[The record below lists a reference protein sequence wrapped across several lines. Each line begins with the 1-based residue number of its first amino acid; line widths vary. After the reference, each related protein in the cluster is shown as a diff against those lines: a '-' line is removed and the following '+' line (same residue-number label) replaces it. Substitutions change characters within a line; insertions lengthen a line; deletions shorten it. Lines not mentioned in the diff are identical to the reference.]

1 MMLYSVGPLMLDTR
15 PFSVNDVQR
24 TASADFAQKPLIGT
38 MQSREF
44 MGEGEDRMI
53 LSGQL
58 LPFRTGGITEL
69 EMVHAFRR
77 SGQRLP
83 VLRGDGRR
91 LGWFVVEAISETHRD
106 LMRDGVGF
114 FIRHSITLVKVTA
127 EGASPSILGT
137 ILSLFNAT
145 E

>member
-1 MMLYSVGPLMLDTR
+1 MLYSIGSLMLDTR
-15 PFSVNDVQR
+15 PFSAEEVQR
-24 TASADFAQKPLIGT
+24 SASADFASKALIGALP
-38 MQSREF
+38 SREF
-44 MGEGEDRMI
+44 MGEGDDSLT

-58 LPFRTGGITEL
+58 LPFKLGGLTEL
-69 EMVHAFRR
+69 EMAHAFRR

-91 LGWFVVEAISETHRD
+91 LGWFVIETINETHRE

-114 FIRHSITLVKVTA
+114 FVRHSITLVRVGP
-127 EGASPSILGT
+127 ESASTSIVGT
-137 ILSLFNAT
+137 ILSLFGAL